1 MKHLFLNFFLQ
12 PQGPRNGFQL
22 TGAQSAISA
31 RGGCLNQAPSP
42 WPQIGPK
49 LTGAWHPLLK
59 IDGCT
64 GTRGTR
70 SYEDPEIY
78 HENINKPL
86 DGVYLVDFGIDI
98 IGYMLQW
105 VIMIT
110 SGLSDQN
117 CIISRWDLLNA
128 QLLA

>member
-1 MKHLFLNFFLQ
+1 MIVDVLRENIKSMVVAFTLFDPYSFLL
-12 PQGPRNGFQL
+12 PYQGPRNGFQL

-31 RGGCLNQAPSP
+31 GGGCLNQAPSP

-70 SYEDPEIY
+70 SYEDPGAEHLRY
-78 HENINKPL
+78 K
-86 DGVYLVDFGIDI
+86 
-98 IGYMLQW
+98 Q
-105 VIMIT
+105 
-110 SGLSDQN
+110 
-117 CIISRWDLLNA
+117 
-128 QLLA
+128 

>member
-1 MKHLFLNFFLQ
+1 MKLCFQRPLNYVMKCCRYFLVCIETQ
-12 PQGPRNGFQL
+12 EIQGPRNGFQL

-31 RGGCLNQAPSP
+31 GGGCLNQAPSP

-70 SYEDPEIY
+70 SYEDPGMILDNCTIWILDNCPVVEI
-78 HENINKPL
+78 
-86 DGVYLVDFGIDI
+86 
-98 IGYMLQW
+98 
-105 VIMIT
+105 
-110 SGLSDQN
+110 
-117 CIISRWDLLNA
+117 
-128 QLLA
+128 